1 MIDDKQDYLESTKR
15 AFFIERTGVVLRWL
29 LIISCSIIQ
38 FISPIVPFTI
48 YYIALPFA
56 VIYNLSIHIAVKK
69 KTRHILIITLISS
82 ILDILFSLVLIYA
95 GGGKDIYLWYILLLI
110 SHAARFGFKG
120 VIISGTL
127 FSVLYTYSIY
137 ARAIPISSQDLT
149 LRGLFIILIA
159 VISGYLAR
167 EEHLEFDNILIR
179 QKDMLEEQNRRKALR
194 SMLQR
199 YLSYNI
205 VDELIQ
211 HPEEMQPGGSLKKVT
226 VIFSDIKGFTTLL
239 SQKEPEEVINRLN
252 IYLEEMSNVIF
263 QYGGM
268 VDKFVGDAVIGI
280 FGAIKK
286 TDKDTENAVRCAF
299 AMQKRLKELQVH
311 WEEEENNI
319 SFHTRI
325 ALDTGSVII
334 GNIGS
339 PKRMDFTAIGD
350 TVNTASRL
358 QSVADTDTVVIS
370 DSTYG
375 EVKEIISTEDM
386 GFIQLKGKPDPVHVF
401 KILELSGEKEIN

>member
-1 MIDDKQDYLESTKR
+1 MEPTKR
-15 AFFIERTGVVLRWL
+15 AFFIERTGVVLRWW
-29 LIISCSIIQ
+29 LIICCSIIQ
-38 FISPIVPFTI
+38 FVSPIIPFAI
-48 YYIALPFA
+48 FYIALPLA
-56 VIYNLSIHIAVKK
+56 ILYNLSLQIAVVK
-69 KTRHILIITLISS
+69 KTSYILIITRISTIS
-82 ILDILFSLVLIYA
+82 DLLFSLILIYA
-95 GGGKDIYLWYILLLI
+95 GGGKDIYLWYIILLI
-110 SHAARFGFKG
+110 SHAARFGMKG
-120 VIISGTL
+120 VIVSGSL
-127 FSVLYTYSIY
+127 FSLLYSITIVV
-137 ARAIPISSQDLT
+137 REIPISNQDLI
-149 LRGLFIILIA
+149 LRSLFITLTAI
-159 VISGYLAR
+159 VSGYLAR
-167 EEHLEFDNILIR
+167 EEHQEFDNILIR
-179 QKDMLEEQNRRKALR
+179 QKDILEEQNRRKALR

-211 HPEEMQPGGSLKKVT
+211 HPEELQPGGSLKKVT

-286 TDKDTENAVRCAF
+286 SDEDTENAVRCAL
-299 AMQKRLKELQVH
+299 AMQKRLKELQLL
-311 WEEEENNI
+311 WEKENNI

-358 QSVADTDTVVIS
+358 QSIADTDTVVIS
-370 DSTYG
+370 DNTYS
-375 EVKEIISTEDM
+375 EVKAIIHAEDL
-386 GFIQLKGKPDPVHVF
+386 GHIQLKGKPAPVHVY
-401 KILELSGEKEIN
+401 KILELEDETSIS